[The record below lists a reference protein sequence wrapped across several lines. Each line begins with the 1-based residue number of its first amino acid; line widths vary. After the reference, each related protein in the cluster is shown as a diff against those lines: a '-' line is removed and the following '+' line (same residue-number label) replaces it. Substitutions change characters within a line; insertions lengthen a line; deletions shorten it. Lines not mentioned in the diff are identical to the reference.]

1 MFFIMGGETL
11 IVALAALFGF
21 PEFEKSFGHVPWH
34 GLNFMDTVFP
44 LFLFLAGVSFPFSA
58 AKSRERGLSPGAI
71 GLRALKR
78 GLVLFAFGLA
88 YNGFL
93 RNLDFAHFRV
103 WSVLGRIGLA
113 WMVAVWIYLAL
124 GVRSR
129 IAVAA
134 AILVGVTLL
143 TRFVIAP
150 DAAALASSLGDAA
163 AAADPFSAVGNL
175 GCWLDR
181 TLSAGHCYNNSP
193 VFDPEGFAGI
203 LPAVVTAMLG
213 MFAGDLLRRE
223 GRSGGRK
230 TADLLFLGA
239 ALAAL
244 GGAWS
249 FAFPINKA
257 LWSPSFTLVVGGYS
271 ALMLALFHW
280 AIDVR
285 GWTRGAF
292 FFKVIGMNS
301 ITVYML
307 QSVVD
312 MNGATKFFLGG
323 LADALGPALGAVVLS
338 CGYIA
343 LCWLA
348 MWFLYRKQTFLKV

>member
-1 MFFIMGGETL
+1 MQTQCAKSVRLQSLDALRGFDMFFIMGGETL

-58 AKSRERGLSPGAI
+58 AKSRERGLSSGAV

-113 WMVAVWIYLAL
+113 WMAAAWIYLAL

-150 DAAALASSLGDAA
+150 DAAALSSWPAA
-163 AAADPFSAVGNL
+163 TS
-175 GCWLDR
+175 R
-181 TLSAGHCYNNSP
+181 
-193 VFDPEGFAGI
+193 FAGSCCGSS
-203 LPAVVTAMLG
+203 TA
-213 MFAGDLLRRE
+213 
-223 GRSGGRK
+223 GR
-230 TADLLFLGA
+230 
-239 ALAAL
+239 
-244 GGAWS
+244 
-249 FAFPINKA
+249 
-257 LWSPSFTLVVGGYS
+257 PS
-271 ALMLALFHW
+271 
-280 AIDVR
+280 
-285 GWTRGAF
+285 
-292 FFKVIGMNS
+292 
-301 ITVYML
+301 
-307 QSVVD
+307 
-312 MNGATKFFLGG
+312 
-323 LADALGPALGAVVLS
+323 
-338 CGYIA
+338 
-343 LCWLA
+343 
-348 MWFLYRKQTFLKV
+348 